1 VPKLCQ
7 QVPLNT
13 FWFFLSYKHTPH
25 DKLPWPFY
33 LDYVLRKKIKKYL
46 IVPFFTTDTFCH
58 HFLKAL
64 TDALIVVSIFMTMN
78 TSDIHVLNKYWN
90 KF

>member
-1 VPKLCQ
+1 M
-7 QVPLNT
+7 
-13 FWFFLSYKHTPH
+13 
-25 DKLPWPFY
+25 FY
-33 LDYVLRKKIKKYL
+33 IKKIKKYL

-78 TSDIHVLNKYWN
+78 TLPTFMFLINIGTNFNV
-90 KF
+90 